1 MFNKKGLTHVFS
13 LIFIF
18 LISACNDNNN
28 QTQFR
33 IVLDAG
39 STKTKLYLYQYDE
52 LNALPYDIITNTEN
66 RVEPGVA
73 DVDNT
78 DLNSY
83 LSTLF
88 NDELAQTITILSIE
102 YGHSTSN
109 PLLNGVQFYSTAG
122 MRALPT
128 SEQASKN
135 TYIEAWI
142 KNWLATNDI
151 PLNGSTLDVRTIP
164 GEEEAS
170 YGWAAVNYLENTFQG
185 TLLGS
190 AEIGGASTQIAYI
203 DNTAPNVNISIA
215 DTQYSVTGYSYPL
228 GQNVIIDDLS
238 PIDAC
243 NLVGYTDTA
252 TGNYADCRIAA
263 KTMIDDTVTVN
274 TPNAVN
280 IAYYDLLSNYY
291 NSAEFFGITDDYS
304 LTALQNAAE
313 IFCGLTW
320 TQAQADYP
328 DVSTSYLPYYCMG
341 AAYQGALLE
350 DSYGLSD
357 TYQTFDPVDSINGTD
372 VDWTI
377 GVLAT
382 QSFTL
387 LSES

>member
-1 MFNKKGLTHVFS
+1 MRSFQTIKYL
-13 LIFIF
+13 LFIF
-18 LISACNDNNN
+18 LITACNDNNN
-28 QTQFR
+28 QTQYR

-52 LNALPYDIITNTEN
+52 LNALPYEIITNTEN

-73 DVDNT
+73 DVENT
-78 DLNSY
+78 QLNNY
-83 LSTLF
+83 LSTIF
-88 NDELAQTITILSIE
+88 TDELAQTIALLSIE
-102 YGHSTSN
+102 QGRSTSN
-109 PLLNGVQFYSTAG
+109 PLLNGIQFYSTAG

-128 SEQASKN
+128 SEQATKN
-135 TYIEAWI
+135 AYINTWI
-142 KNWLATNDI
+142 KSWLTTNDI
-151 PLNGSTLDVRTIP
+151 PLNESTLDVRTIP

-170 YGWAAVNYLENTFQG
+170 YGWAAINYLENAFQG

-203 DNTAPNVNISIA
+203 DNIAPNVNINIA
-215 DTQYSVTGYSYPL
+215 NTQYSITGYSYPL
-228 GQNVIIDDLS
+228 GQNVIIADLS

-274 TPNAVN
+274 TPDAVN

-291 NSAEFFGITDDYS
+291 NSAEFFGITNDYS
-304 LTALQNAAE
+304 LAALQNAAE
-313 IFCGLTW
+313 LFCELTW

-328 DVSTSYLPYYCMG
+328 DVSTSYLPYYCLG
-341 AAYQGALLE
+341 AAFQGALLE

-357 TYQTFDPVDSINGTD
+357 TYQNFDPVKTINGTS

-387 LSES
+387 LNES

>member
-1 MFNKKGLTHVFS
+1 MQSFRTIKYL
-13 LIFIF
+13 LFIF

-28 QTQFR
+28 QTQYR

-73 DVDNT
+73 DVNNT

-83 LSTLF
+83 LSTIF
-88 NDELAQTITILSIE
+88 NDELANTITQLSIAN
-102 YGHSTSN
+102 GRNASN
-109 PLLNGVQFYSTAG
+109 PLLNGIQFYSTAG

-128 SEQASKN
+128 SEQAIKN
-135 TYIEAWI
+135 AYIDSWI
-142 KNWLATNDI
+142 KNWLATNAI
-151 PLNGSTLDVRTIP
+151 PLNESTLDVRTIP

-185 TLLGS
+185 TLIGS

-203 DNTAPNVNISIA
+203 DNTAPNVNINIA
-215 DTQYSVTGYSYPL
+215 NTQYSVTGYSYPL
-228 GQNVIIDDLS
+228 GQNVIIADLS

-252 TGNYADCRIAA
+252 TGNYANCRIAA

-280 IAYYDLLSNYY
+280 IADYDLLSNYY
-291 NSAEFFGITDDYS
+291 NSAAFFGITNDYS
-304 LTALQNAAE
+304 LAALQNAAE
-313 IFCGLTW
+313 IFCELTW

-350 DSYGLSD
+350 DSYYLSD
-357 TYQTFDPVDSINGTD
+357 AYQTFDPVVVINGTG

-387 LSES
+387 LSGS